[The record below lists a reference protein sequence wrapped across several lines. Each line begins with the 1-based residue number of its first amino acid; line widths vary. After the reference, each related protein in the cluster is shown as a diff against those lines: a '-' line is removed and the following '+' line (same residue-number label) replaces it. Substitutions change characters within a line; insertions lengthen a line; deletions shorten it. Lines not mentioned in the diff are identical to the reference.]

1 MPSQSSQSAVE
12 SIDWH
17 YRYLVVVVVLFFVV
31 VVVVVVVVVAVVVV
45 FVSRCYLS
53 VVVVA
58 LIMPIAFFRD
68 SRTQAGDHLWTK

>member
-1 MPSQSSQSAVE
+1 M
-12 SIDWH
+12 
-17 YRYLVVVVVLFFVV
+17 LLVV
-31 VVVVVVVVVAVVVV
+31 VVVVVVFVIVVVVVVVV

-68 SRTQAGDHLWTK
+68 SRTQAGDHRWTK